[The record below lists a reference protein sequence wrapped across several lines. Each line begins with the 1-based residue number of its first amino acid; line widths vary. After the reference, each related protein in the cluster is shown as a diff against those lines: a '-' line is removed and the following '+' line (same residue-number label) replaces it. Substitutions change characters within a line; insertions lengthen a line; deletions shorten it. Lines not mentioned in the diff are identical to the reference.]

1 MITITLDIENFY
13 EIVNALRDSCGCD
26 TCWKNAD
33 LLISERSRQAV
44 KA

>member
-26 TCWKNAD
+26 TCWKNSN
-33 LLISERSRQAV
+33 LLIAERRKAV
-44 KA
+44 RV